1 MGRQITKLTAAHDA
15 MIDMILANPRIT
27 NEELAAQ
34 FDMGHTWV
42 ATLRH
47 TDLFKRRMEDRR
59 EAVIDPVLI
68 ASIEEKIRAVT
79 DMAVEHILE
88 KLATKKA
95 DELTDQFLLR
105 AAEFGAKSMGLGS
118 GEKPEPDAPPDHL
131 QNLAKRLIDLQS
143 SHRRTEHAEDVRFT
157 EGAPRGA
164 GQDAAGSAG
173 ESHADPGSD
182 LC

>member
-34 FDMGHTWV
+34 FDMTHTWV

-47 TDLFKRRMEDRR
+47 TSLFKRRMEDRR
-59 EAVIDPVLI
+59 EAVIDPLLI

-79 DMAVEHILE
+79 DMAVEHLLE
-88 KLATKKA
+88 KLTAKTG
-95 DELTDQFLLR
+95 DLSDQFVLR
-105 AAEFGAKSMGLGS
+105 AAEFGSKAMGLGS
-118 GEKPEPDAPPDHL
+118 GEKPEPEMQADHL
-131 QNLAKRLIDLQS
+131 QDLAKRLIGLQAT
-143 SHRRTEHAEDVRFT
+143 HRRTDHAEDVRFT
-157 EGAPRGA
+157 ESAPGREGHDARGP
-164 GQDAAGSAG
+164 AG
-173 ESHADPGSD
+173 EVETDPGSD